1 MEKENWIY
9 GKVWDQEGNP
19 KKPIHD
25 EEVTSEKLSA
35 DFLLSQE
42 DDYRRRRCIY
52 LKSYSLK
59 KAKSN
64 ADIRR
69 HISTARKFLYQLK
82 KLVRCGHQPSSH
94 VIIVICGD
102 DT

>member
-1 MEKENWIY
+1 MGNENWIY

-19 KKPIHD
+19 KKSIRD

-35 DFLLSQE
+35 DFILSQE
-42 DDYRRRRCIY
+42 DDYRRRRDIY

-69 HISTARKFLYQLK
+69 HKSIARKFLCQLK
-82 KLVRCGHQPSSH
+82 NLVRCGRRRCPM
-94 VIIVICGD
+94 
-102 DT
+102 

>member
-1 MEKENWIY
+1 MMENENWIY

-19 KKPIHD
+19 KKSIRD

-82 KLVRCGHQPSSH
+82 KLVRCGHQRRM
-94 VIIVICGD
+94 
-102 DT
+102 

>member
-1 MEKENWIY
+1 MMETENWIY
-9 GKVWDQEGNP
+9 GKAWDQEGNP
-19 KKPIHD
+19 KNSIRD

-69 HISTARKFLYQLK
+69 HISTASKFLCRLK
-82 KLVRCGHQPSSH
+82 KLVSTGHH
-94 VIIVICGD
+94 RGM
-102 DT
+102 